1 MVHPRLRSPVLVLD
15 AELTKLGIYNYVKL
29 WSQTAQGQIYLR
41 SNTRQPVLV
50 DGHAGPPSMNRKARG
65 ICRTHWDKAFG
76 GEVWFKV
83 LIQMDECPAEFVDAY
98 NDAIDSR
105 FRDSSFVDLMSGL
118 CIAQTPRALPRSHC
132 SRFGARCAPKWSTQ
146 FALRRAKRAEMA
158 HDVTMYTHPRAKRAR
173 SGHNC

>member
-1 MVHPRLRSPVLVLD
+1 MVPPRPAAGWHLAASRSRRRGRASRD
-15 AELTKLGIYNYVKL
+15 
-29 WSQTAQGQIYLR
+29 
-41 SNTRQPVLV
+41 QPRGEADMQYPLQ
-50 DGHAGPPSMNRKARG
+50 AR
-65 ICRTHWDKAFG
+65 IHIFG
-76 GEVWFKV
+76 GDALFKV
-83 LIQMDECPAEFVDAY
+83 LSQMGGCPAEFVDAY

-146 FALRRAKRAEMA
+146 FALRRAKRAETVYN
-158 HDVTMYTHPRAKRAR
+158 VTMSTHLRAKRAR